1 MTATIRSAVTLAVL
15 VGIVVVWLVW
25 GWSATTQPFP
35 ERASAPTCVDVLIP
49 EGTRVDPGD
58 VTVSVLNGGT
68 REGLAGR
75 TMQQFLDQG
84 FAEGDNANAPE
95 GTQVANA
102 QIWSDEPDDPAVKLL
117 ASKIPGVEIVP
128 SPSPAAGI
136 TVVVGDEFGELVDG
150 KRRVKAQSDV
160 TVCGPS
166 TA

>member
-1 MTATIRSAVTLAVL
+1 MTATLRSAVTLAVL
-15 VGIVVVWLVW
+15 AGIVVVWLVW

-35 ERASAPTCVDVLIP
+35 GRAAAPTCVDVLVP

-95 GTQVANA
+95 GTEVADA
-102 QIWSDEPDDPAVKLL
+102 QIWSDEPDHPAVKLL
-117 ASKIPGVEIVP
+117 ASKIPGVEVVP

-136 TVVVGDEFGELVDG
+136 TVVVGDGFEELVAG

-160 TVCGPS
+160 TVCGP
-166 TA
+166 AA

>member
-1 MTATIRSAVTLAVL
+1 MTLAVL
-15 VGIVVVWLVW
+15 VGIVLVWLVY

-35 ERASAPTCVDVLIP
+35 GRAAAPTCVDVLIP
-49 EGTRVDPGD
+49 AGTRVDPAD

-95 GTQVANA
+95 GTAVVNA
-102 QIWSDEPDDPAVKLL
+102 QIWSDQPDHPAVKLL
-117 ASKIPGVEIVP
+117 ASRIPGVEVVP

-136 TVVVGDEFGELVDG
+136 TVVVGDEFDELVDG
-150 KRRVKAQSDV
+150 KRRVKARTDV